1 MACRAA
7 GAGQTYPVAMA
18 RSHLTLAALATSA
31 VAELDV
37 VGAAPFG
44 SAGRGDFDAAVIT
57 GRDRRHWI
65 VRVPRSERA
74 EQQQSA
80 DLVALR
86 ALSQGVRARLPFD
99 VTVYAGQAPVD
110 GTRAV
115 VCEFVAGS
123 PVTLAGIDL
132 ALAESIGRAIAA
144 VHALPTS
151 LVTDAGLPAQ
161 SAVDAHRATLAL
173 VDRAAATGLVP
184 AALLERWEH
193 AGQDG
198 GLWQYTPTVVNGDL
212 GASSFLASSGDV
224 TGVLGWHGLRISDPA
239 RDLNWVLSIRREG
252 IAEAVFDAYTRV
264 RGSVDRRLRQRATL
278 HSELEV
284 ARWLLH
290 GTEQRDTSIVD
301 DAVRMMSRLVD
312 ERVGDAG
319 ESISPPTLPILAV
332 DEVEALLDR
341 AERVS

>member
-1 MACRAA
+1 AEGATLVQHHESRAGILQQRGNTAHPGEVVAVEVGARQCGCDRRPTRRTCEAVIRTAHPHPIPCRGTDRENTAEGVACRAA

-57 GRDRRHWI
+57 GRDGRHWI

-86 ALSQGVRARLPFD
+86 ALSQGMRARLPFD

-110 GTRAV
+110 GTRAIV
-115 VCEFVAGS
+115 SEFVAGT

-132 ALAESIGRAIAA
+132 ELADSIGRAIAA

-161 SAVDAHRATLAL
+161 T
-173 VDRAAATGLVP
+173 
-184 AALLERWEH
+184 
-193 AGQDG
+193 
-198 GLWQYTPTVVNGDL
+198 
-212 GASSFLASSGDV
+212 
-224 TGVLGWHGLRISDPA
+224 
-239 RDLNWVLSIRREG
+239 
-252 IAEAVFDAYTRV
+252 
-264 RGSVDRRLRQRATL
+264 SVD
-278 HSELEV
+278 
-284 ARWLLH
+284 
-290 GTEQRDTSIVD
+290 
-301 DAVRMMSRLVD
+301 
-312 ERVGDAG
+312 
-319 ESISPPTLPILAV
+319 
-332 DEVEALLDR
+332 
-341 AERVS
+341 

>member
-37 VGAAPFG
+37 VGAAPYG
-44 SAGRGDFDAAVIT
+44 SAGRGDYDSAVIT
-57 GRDRRHWI
+57 GRDGRHWI

-86 ALSQGVRARLPFD
+86 ALSPGVRARLPFA
-99 VTVYAGQAPVD
+99 VTSFAGQTPVD
-110 GTRAV
+110 GTRAIV
-115 VCEFVAGS
+115 TEFVYGTRVAS
-123 PVTLAGIDL
+123 AGIDH
-132 ALAESIGRAIAA
+132 ALATSIGEAIAA
-144 VHALPTS
+144 IHALPTS
-151 LVTDAGLPAQ
+151 LVTDAGLPAY
-161 SAVDAHRATLAL
+161 STVDAHRAAVGLI
-173 VDRAAATGLVP
+173 DRAAATNLVP
-184 AALLERWEH
+184 AALLSRWQQ
-193 AGQDG
+193 AGEDA
-198 GLWQYTPTVVNGDL
+198 GLWQFTPAVVNGDL
-212 GASSFLASSGDV
+212 AADSFLASSGDV
-224 TGVLGWHGLRISDPA
+224 TGVLGWHSLRVADPA
-239 RDLNWVLSIRREG
+239 QDLSWAVGIRRDG
-252 IAEAVFDAYTRV
+252 VADAIFDAYTRI
-264 RGSVDRRLRQRATL
+264 RGSVDRRIRQRATL
-278 HSELEV
+278 LSELEV

-312 ERVGDAG
+312 DVTTDAS
-319 ESISPPTLPILAV
+319 ESISPPTLPVLAV

>member
-1 MACRAA
+1 
-7 GAGQTYPVAMA
+7 MA

-44 SAGRGDFDAAVIT
+44 AAGRGDFDAAVVT
-57 GRDRRHWI
+57 GRDGRHWI

-86 ALSQGVRARLPFD
+86 ALSQGVRARLPFEM
-99 VTVYAGQAPVD
+99 TVFAGQTPVG
-110 GTRAV
+110 GTRAIV
-115 VCEFVAGS
+115 SEFVYGT

-132 ALAESIGRAIAA
+132 ALAESIGQAIAA
-144 VHALPTS
+144 IHALPTS
-151 LVTDAGLPAQ
+151 LVTDAGLPVQ
-161 SAVDAHRATLAL
+161 TAVEAHRTALSL

-184 AALLERWEH
+184 AALLDRWEQ
-193 AGQDG
+193 ACADS
-198 GLWQYTPTVVNGDL
+198 GLWQFTPTVVNGDL
-212 GASSFLASSGDV
+212 GAGSFLASSGDV
-224 TGVLGWHGLRISDPA
+224 AGLLGWHALRVADPA
-239 RDLNWVLSIRREG
+239 RDLSWVLGIRRDG
-252 IAEAVFDAYTRV
+252 IADAVFDAYTRV

-278 HSELEV
+278 LSELEV

-290 GTEQRDTSIVD
+290 GTEQRSTEVVD

-312 ERVGDAG
+312 DVLGDATD
-319 ESISPPTLPILAV
+319 SIAPPTLPILAV

>member
-1 MACRAA
+1 
-7 GAGQTYPVAMA
+7 MA

-44 SAGRGDFDAAVIT
+44 SAGRGDFDAALVT
-57 GRDRRHWI
+57 GRDGRHWI

-86 ALSQGVRARLPFD
+86 ALSPGVRARLPFE
-99 VTVYAGQAPVD
+99 VSAFAGQAPVD
-110 GTRAV
+110 GTRAIV
-115 VCEFVAGS
+115 SRFVAGS

-132 ALAESIGRAIAA
+132 ALATSLGEAIAA

-161 SAVDAHRATLAL
+161 SAADAHRAALAL
-173 VDRAAATGLVP
+173 IDRAAATGLVP
-184 AALLERWEH
+184 AALLARWER
-193 AGQDG
+193 AGEDA
-198 GLWQYTPTVVNGDL
+198 GLWQFTPVVVNGDL

-224 TGVLGWHGLRISDPA
+224 AGVLGWHALSVADPA
-239 RDLNWVLSIRREG
+239 RDLFWVLGTRRDG
-252 IAEAVFDAYTRV
+252 IADAVFDAYTRV

-278 HSELEV
+278 LSELEI

-290 GTEQRDTSIVD
+290 GTERRDEGIVD
-301 DAVRMMSRLVD
+301 DAVRMLSRLVD
-312 ERVGDAG
+312 DRLADATD
-319 ESISPPTLPILAV
+319 SISPPTAPILAV
-332 DEVEALLDR
+332 AEVEALLDR

>member
-1 MACRAA
+1 
-7 GAGQTYPVAMA
+7 MA

-57 GRDRRHWI
+57 GRDGRHWI
-65 VRVPRSERA
+65 VRVPRSETA

-86 ALSQGVRARLPFD
+86 ALSPGVRARLPFD

-115 VCEFVAGS
+115 VSEFVAGS
-123 PVTLAGIDL
+123 PVTLGGIDL
-132 ALAESIGRAIAA
+132 ALAASIGRAVAA

-151 LVTDAGLPAQ
+151 LVTDAGLPSQ
-161 SAVDAHRATLAL
+161 SAIDAHRAAIAL
-173 VDRAAATGLVP
+173 VDRAASTSLVP
-184 AALLERWEH
+184 ATLLERWER
-193 AGQDG
+193 AGEDA
-198 GLWQYTPTVVNGDL
+198 GLWQYTPAVVNGDL
-212 GASSFLASSGDV
+212 GAASLLAAAGEV
-224 TGVLGWHGLRISDPA
+224 TGVLGWHGLRVGDPA
-239 RDLNWVLSIRREG
+239 RDLFWVLGTRRDG
-252 IAEAVFDAYTRV
+252 IVDAVFDAYATA
-264 RGSVDRRLRQRATL
+264 RGTVDRRLRQRATL
-278 HSELEV
+278 LSELEV

-290 GTEQRDTSIVD
+290 GTQKRDTAIID
-301 DAVRMMSRLVD
+301 DAVQMMSRLVD
-312 ERVGDAG
+312 DVAGDANG
-319 ESISPPTLPILAV
+319 SISPPTMPILAV

>member
-1 MACRAA
+1 VACRAA

-57 GRDRRHWI
+57 GRDGRHWI

-86 ALSQGVRARLPFD
+86 ALSQGVRARLPFA
-99 VTVYAGQAPVD
+99 VTTFAGQTPVD
-110 GTRAV
+110 GTRAIV
-115 VCEFVAGS
+115 SEFVYGT
-123 PVTLAGIDL
+123 PVTGAGIDL
-132 ALAESIGRAIAA
+132 ALGTSIGEAIAA
-144 VHALPTS
+144 IHALPTS
-151 LVTDAGLPAQ
+151 LVTDAGLPAY
-161 SAVDAHRATLAL
+161 AAADAHRAALAL
-173 VDRAAATGLVP
+173 IDRATATSLVP
-184 AALLERWEH
+184 AALQSRWEQ
-193 AGQDG
+193 AGEDAE
-198 GLWQYTPTVVNGDL
+198 LWQFTPTVVNGDL
-212 GASSFLASSGDV
+212 GSASFLAHSGDV
-224 TGVLGWHGLRISDPA
+224 TGLLGWHALRVADPASDLSWAVGLR
-239 RDLNWVLSIRREG
+239 RDGV
-252 IAEAVFDAYTRV
+252 ADAVFDAYMRV
-264 RGSVDRRLRQRATL
+264 RGGVDRRLRQRATL
-278 HSELEV
+278 LSELEV

-290 GTEQRDTSIVD
+290 GTEQRSTEIVD

-312 ERVGDAG
+312 ERLSDTA
-319 ESISPPTLPILAV
+319 ESISPPTLPVLAV

>member
-44 SAGRGDFDAAVIT
+44 SAGRGGFDAAVVT
-57 GRDRRHWI
+57 GRDGRHWI

-86 ALSQGVRARLPFD
+86 ALSPGVRARLPFA
-99 VTVYAGQAPVD
+99 VTAFAGQTPVD
-110 GTRAV
+110 GTRAIV
-115 VCEFVAGS
+115 SEFVYGT
-123 PVTLAGIDL
+123 PVTSAGIDH
-132 ALAESIGRAIAA
+132 ALASSIGEAIAA
-144 VHALPTS
+144 IHALPTS
-151 LVTDAGLPAQ
+151 LVTDAGLPA
-161 SAVDAHRATLAL
+161 SGTADAHRAAVAL
-173 VDRAAATGLVP
+173 IDRAAATSLVP
-184 AALLERWEH
+184 AALLARWEQ
-193 AGQDG
+193 AGEDA
-198 GLWQYTPTVVNGDL
+198 GLWQFTPSVINGDL
-212 GASSFLASSGDV
+212 GAASFLASSGDV
-224 TGVLGWHGLRISDPA
+224 TGVLGWHALRVGDPA
-239 RDLNWVLSIRREG
+239 QDLAWLVGIRRDG
-252 IAEAVFDAYTRV
+252 VADSVFDAYTRV

-278 HSELEV
+278 LSELEV

-290 GTEQRDTSIVD
+290 GTETRSTEIVD

-312 ERVGDAG
+312 ERLGDAT
-319 ESISPPTLPILAV
+319 ESISPPTLPVLAV

>member
-18 RSHLTLAALATSA
+18 RSHLTLAALATTA
-31 VAELDV
+31 VAGLDV

-57 GRDRRHWI
+57 ARDGQHWI

-86 ALSQGVRARLPFD
+86 ALSQGVRARLPFE
-99 VTVYAGQAPVD
+99 VTTFAGQTPVD

-115 VCEFVAGS
+115 VSRFVAGT

-132 ALAESIGRAIAA
+132 ALATSIGEAIAA

-161 SAVDAHRATLAL
+161 SAIDAHRTTLAF

-184 AALLERWEH
+184 AALLNRWEQ
-193 AGQDG
+193 AGEDA
-198 GLWQYTPTVVNGDL
+198 GLWQFTPTVVNGDL

-224 TGVLGWHGLRISDPA
+224 TGVLGWHQLRVADPA
-239 RDLNWVLSIRREG
+239 RDLYWVLATRRDG
-252 IAEAVFDAYTRV
+252 IADAVFDAYARV

-290 GTEQRDTSIVD
+290 GTEQRDTAIVD
-301 DAVRMMSRLVD
+301 DAVQMLSRLVD
-312 ERVGDAG
+312 ERLIDAR